1 MIQGGQLIARQ
12 IVNLENNRPLE
23 TFQYVDKGTM
33 ATIGRNA
40 AVVELANGPKFTG
53 FLAWLVWVTIHIYSL
68 LGGRNRIQAMVN
80 LGSRYLTFNREAGAI
95 VGDVLTADGN
105 PGKGDSET
113 FRKEIAEEMKD
124 SDKDAPK
131 A

>member
-1 MIQGGQLIARQ
+1 
-12 IVNLENNRPLE
+12 
-23 TFQYVDKGTM
+23 M

-40 AVVELANGPKFTG
+40 AVVQLAEGPKFTG
-53 FLAWLVWVTIHIYSL
+53 FVAWAIWVMIHIYSL

-80 LGSRYLTFNREAGAI
+80 LGSRYITFNREAGAI
-95 VGDVLTADGN
+95 VGDVLIADAV
-105 PGKGDSET
+105 PTKGDPDA
-113 FRKEIAEEMKD
+113 FRKEIAEEMKN